1 MTSMCGHEE
10 EFRFTFKIKA
20 PAQSC
25 SVCGDARM
33 QRPLVLDTR
42 TSFCQSPDWR
52 VTLTVITLIS
62 YRFLYVGYERT
73 NVLIVLM

>member
-33 QRPLVLDTR
+33 QRP
-42 TSFCQSPDWR
+42 
-52 VTLTVITLIS
+52 
-62 YRFLYVGYERT
+62 
-73 NVLIVLM
+73 